1 MSADSFVLNRPNR
14 AAVVRLAISLLV
26 AALIFAAAS
35 GQSVPATA
43 AIAALIVV
51 LLAEIAVRRP
61 AAAMC
66 AAVLMIAFVPV
77 YWGRPILGK
86 TIIGVPATVAAIVL
100 LPVALPQLRR
110 WRVQA
115 LDLWYGLFVLALAL
129 AALINVHKGLTAS
142 SGILW
147 RTAIP
152 YLVWRMASLR
162 WLNWSVVLRVFVA
175 GGTVL
180 GAFALQ
186 ERASGSNGFFHW
198 VAPNYQATQWAHSS
212 FRNGLIR
219 VEGSF
224 GEPISF
230 GLFLAVCIIMAVTLM
245 VTSHQLLEQVLL
257 LGATV
262 VMTIAVF
269 DTMSRIAIAVAIAGV
284 GWQLLRLVHTDR
296 LKRLVA
302 VLAVAVLAVIATP
315 IGQQVLDAAN
325 STSGTTRTAASAQY
339 RLRVLDVL
347 QDPKEYSVLGMPNDQ
362 AQGVSDL
369 ARSET
374 GLKSLDSEYAVALI
388 TGGVI
393 ALVALL
399 GLFLTLLFGA
409 VAPSE
414 KDPHVRAGLTAAV
427 AVMTGLI
434 VVALLTQ
441 FADFFTIL
449 IALLATQRQRA
460 RTTSTQPVRTA
471 VR

>member
-1 MSADSFVLNRPNR
+1 MFRPNR
-14 AAVVRLAISLLV
+14 AILTRFAASLLV
-26 AALIFAAAS
+26 ALIIFAAAS
-35 GQSVPATA
+35 GQTVSATA
-43 AIAALIVV
+43 GIAALVVV
-51 LLAEIAVRRP
+51 LLAEVAVRRP
-61 AAAMC
+61 AAAMS
-66 AAVLMIAFVPV
+66 AAVLMIAFIPV

-86 TIIGVPATVAAIVL
+86 TIIGVPATVTALIL

-115 LDLWYGLFVLALAL
+115 LDVWYGLFILALAL
-129 AALINVHKGLTAS
+129 AAFINVPKGLTAS
-142 SGILW
+142 GGIVW
-147 RTAIP
+147 RMAVP
-152 YLVWRMASLR
+152 FLVWRMASLR
-162 WLNWSVVLRVFVA
+162 WLNWSVILRVFVA
-175 GGTVL
+175 GGAAL

-198 VAPNYQATQWAHSS
+198 VVPNYQATQWAHSS

-245 VTSHQLLEQVLL
+245 VTSHRLLEQLLL

-262 VMTIAVF
+262 VMTVAVF
-269 DTMSRIAIAVAIAGV
+269 DTMSRIAIAVALAGV
-284 GWQLLRLVHTDR
+284 GWQLVRLVHTDR

-302 VLAVAVLAVIATP
+302 VLAVAVIAVIATP
-315 IGQQVLDAAN
+315 VGQQVLDAAN

-347 QDPKEYSVLGMPNDQ
+347 QDPKEYSVLGMPDDQ

-369 ARSET
+369 ARNET

-388 TGGVI
+388 TGGII

-399 GLFLTLLFGA
+399 GLFLTVLFGA
-409 VAPSE
+409 VSPSVS
-414 KDPHVRAGLTAAV
+414 DPHVRAALTAAV
-427 AVMTGLI
+427 AVMIGLA

-441 FADFFTIL
+441 FADIFGIL
-449 IALLATQRQRA
+449 IALLASQRQLSRA
-460 RTTSTQPVRTA
+460 ALGQTARSA